1 MQRESPSVG
10 PIDRKFIN
18 LTIDGFI
25 TLKNNNLLLISYTMI
40 VGLYIS
46 EETLNVSERE
56 MYTS

>member
-1 MQRESPSVG
+1 MG

>member
-1 MQRESPSVG
+1 MG
-10 PIDRKFIN
+10 PIDRKFKN

>member
-1 MQRESPSVG
+1 MG
-10 PIDRKFIN
+10 PMDIKFIN
-18 LTIDGFI
+18 LKIDSFI